1 MAAYNKFHQFAEDL
15 AEGVHNLSSDT
26 LKVFLTNDLP
36 DAGDTVKTNITE
48 ISAGNGYTAG
58 GSVVTVTSHAQASGT
73 FTLIGSDVV
82 FTASGGA
89 IAQFQYAVL
98 YNDTEASDKL
108 IGWWDNGSA
117 IDLADGESVTIDFDP
132 TNGILQLS

>member
-1 MAAYNKFHQFAEDL
+1 MAAYNKFNQFAEDL
-15 AEGVHNLSSDT
+15 AEGVHNLASDT
-26 LKVFLTNDLP
+26 LKVMLTNVAPVATNSQKSDL
-36 DAGDTVKTNITE
+36 TE
-48 ISAGNGYTAG
+48 IAAGNGYSAG
-58 GSVVTVTSHAQASGT
+58 GSAVTVTGHAQSSGT

-89 IAQFQYAVL
+89 IAQFQYAVI
-98 YNDTEASDKL
+98 YNDTEANDKL